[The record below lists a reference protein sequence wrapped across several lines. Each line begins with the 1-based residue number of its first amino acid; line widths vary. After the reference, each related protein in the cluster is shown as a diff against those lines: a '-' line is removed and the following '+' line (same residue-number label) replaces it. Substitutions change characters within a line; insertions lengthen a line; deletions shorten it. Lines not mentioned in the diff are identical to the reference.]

1 MSMTMR
7 PSGAR
12 RQILPSC
19 QSPLSIL
26 RCIALTVYP
35 VSRWAAANNTYLE
48 LTKLSRLAS
57 CSVVNTAEGDDGIC
71 PVALG
76 KMRCAGQFERG
87 SSRETRV
94 QTQGDSTRF
103 PMRNS
108 HCCCLQR
115 ITTTCECL
123 WFKNMELLYPDPD
136 TIAST
141 RCDSHL
147 LHGAVDEVG
156 ASVREGN

>member
-1 MSMTMR
+1 MAYAPLLSEKCDVR
-7 PSGAR
+7 VSLNEVR
-12 RQILPSC
+12 REKPGCKRKVIPRDF
-19 QSPLSIL
+19 
-26 RCIALTVYP
+26 RCGIA
-35 VSRWAAANNTYLE
+35 
-48 LTKLSRLAS
+48 
-57 CSVVNTAEGDDGIC
+57 I
-71 PVALG
+71 
-76 KMRCAGQFERG
+76 
-87 SSRETRV
+87 
-94 QTQGDSTRF
+94 
-103 PMRNS
+103 
-108 HCCCLQR
+108 CCCLQR